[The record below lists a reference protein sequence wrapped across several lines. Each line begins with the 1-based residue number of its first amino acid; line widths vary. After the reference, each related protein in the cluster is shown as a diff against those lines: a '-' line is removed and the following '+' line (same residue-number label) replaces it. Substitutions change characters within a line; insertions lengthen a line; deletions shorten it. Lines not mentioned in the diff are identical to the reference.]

1 MSAINQG
8 IETTPRTEAVHLVID
23 GKAIKA
29 ERGQTILE
37 AAKAAGIGIP
47 TLCHHPTVEAYGACR
62 LCIVEIAVR
71 GRGRLVTSCNYEVAE
86 GLEVQTGSER
96 VTKSRRMTIELL
108 LARCPEVE
116 ALQRLAKA
124 YSVQDTRFPRE
135 KEDCILCGLCVRI
148 CRDRMGVGAADFV
161 GRGAQMRVDT
171 PYDRKSEVC
180 ITCGACAF
188 VCPTQ
193 SRRLSR
199 VFPEKLL
206 PRPSEFDMGMRARST
221 IYIPFPQA
229 LPNTPVIDRENC
241 VHFAKGTCGAC
252 QEVCPARAIDYEQQD
267 STVDLEAGAVIL
279 APGFCA
285 FDPIERPEL
294 AYGLAPNVLSSL
306 QFERLLSASGPF
318 MGNIVRPSDGRV
330 PKRIAF
336 VQCVGSR
343 DSSHQWCSSVCC
355 MYALKEAMIAK
366 EHEREIACTLFYMD
380 IRAHGKGFDAYYER
394 AKAQGIRFIRS
405 RPARI
410 EEIGA
415 SGALRVGYV
424 GEAGGYLADEF
435 DMVVLSSGLNPPKE
449 AAALAAKFGVR
460 LDGNGFASVRSLDPV
475 ASSRPG
481 VFLCG
486 PFAEPKDIPETVVEA
501 SSAAADAMVLLSE
514 SRGRLVT
521 KPELPAERNVTGEP
535 PRIGVFVCHCG
546 RNIGGYVDVPEV
558 REYAKR
564 LPDVAF
570 AMDNLYTCSSDA
582 QLIIREKI
590 REHSLNRV
598 VVASCSPRTHE
609 PLFQQTIR
617 ETGLN
622 IHLFEMANI
631 RDQDSWVH
639 MDHRQEATEKA
650 MDLVRMAVAKA
661 RLTEPLRS
669 IPLPVTPSA
678 LVVGG
683 GIAGMTAALAIAD
696 QGFEVFLVEKSP
708 RLGGIAAGIAYGLS
722 GEGIADHVRG
732 LTERVMHSPKIR
744 AFTSAQLAK
753 VDGFVGNFES
763 TIQQRGA
770 EPVSVKHGVAIL
782 AVGARESE
790 PTEYLYGKNPN
801 VITLLELE
809 RRLAARA
816 TEIPDTIVMI
826 QCAGSR
832 EGAHMYCSRVCCATA
847 VKQAIR
853 IKKERPETN
862 VIVLY
867 REMRTYGFRERY
879 YEQARERGVSFIRYD
894 LERKPEVRERRDHG
908 LLVSAFDHILGGE
921 LQIPA
926 DLVVLASRV
935 DPNPDNEAL
944 SQLFK
949 VPLNADRFFLEAHAK
964 LRPVDFATEGVY
976 VCGIAH
982 YPKDS
987 SESITQAKAAA
998 ARAVTVLS
1006 RDTIEAEG
1014 KTSFVRES
1022 RCVACG
1028 ACVAVCPYRA
1038 IEIDAARNVAKINDA
1053 ICKGCG
1059 VCAATCRSSAID
1071 LKGFR
1076 DEQILAVL
1084 RTLRS
1089 VYPRSVQEAA
1099 V

>member
-1 MSAINQG
+1 MSDHAHRH
-8 IETTPRTEAVHLVID
+8 PAVAATATAAVQLTID
-23 GKAIKA
+23 GKAVRA

-37 AAKAAGIGIP
+37 AARAAGIGIP
-47 TLCHHPTVEAYGACR
+47 TLCHHSAVEPYGACR
-62 LCIVEIAVR
+62 LCIVEITAH
-71 GRGRLVTSCNYEVAE
+71 GRSRLVTSCNYEAAE
-86 GLEVQTGSER
+86 GLVVQTASER
-96 VTKSRRMTIELL
+96 VTKSRRMTLELL

-116 ALQRLAKA
+116 AIQRLARAHGVKD
-124 YSVQDTRFPRE
+124 SRFPPD

-148 CRDRMGVGAADFV
+148 CRERMGVGAADFV
-161 GRGAQMRVDT
+161 GRGAAMRVDT

-180 ITCGACAF
+180 ITCGACTF

-193 SRRLSR
+193 SRRLSK

-241 VHFAKGTCGAC
+241 VHFANGGCGTCS
-252 QEVCPARAIDYEQQD
+252 EVCPAKAIDYDQKD
-267 STVDLEAGAVIL
+267 SMVQVEAGAVIL
-279 APGFCA
+279 SPGFCA
-285 FDPIERPEL
+285 FDPIEKPEL
-294 AYGLAPNVLSSL
+294 SFGAAPNVLSSL
-306 QFERLLSASGPF
+306 QFERLLSASGPS
-318 MGNIVRPSDGRV
+318 MGAIVRPSDKRT
-330 PKRIAF
+330 PKKIAF

-343 DSSHQWCSSVCC
+343 DAAHHWCSSVCC

-366 EHEREIACTLFYMD
+366 EHEREIECTLFFMD

-410 EEIGA
+410 EELA
-415 SGALRVGYV
+415 SDGGFLRVGYV
-424 GEAGGYLADEF
+424 AEQGDYRSDDF
-435 DMVVLSSGLNPPKE
+435 DMVVLASGLNPPRDV
-449 AAALAAKFGVR
+449 AALAAKFGVAI
-460 LDGNGFASVRSLDPV
+460 DETGFAATRSLDPV

-514 SRGRLVT
+514 SRGTRVT
-521 KPELPAERNVTGEP
+521 KVELPAERNVAGEP

-546 RNIGGYVDVPEV
+546 RNIGGYVNVPEV
-558 REYAKR
+558 REYAVG

-582 QLIIREKI
+582 QLIIKEKI
-590 REHSLNRV
+590 REHGLNRV

-639 MDHRQEATEKA
+639 MDHRREATEKA
-650 MDLVRMAVAKA
+650 KDLVRMAVAKA
-661 RLTEPLRS
+661 RLTEPLGS
-669 IPLPVTPSA
+669 IPLPVTHAA

-696 QGFEVFLVEKSP
+696 QGYEVSLVEKS
-708 RLGGIAAGIAYGLS
+708 RALGGIAAGIRQDLTGA
-722 GEGIADHVRG
+722 GIAEHVRA
-732 LTERVMHSPKIR
+732 LAKRARNHPKIR
-744 AFTSAQLAK
+744 VFTDSALSR

-763 TIQQRGA
+763 TIKPHAGA
-770 EPVSVKHGVAIL
+770 PVVVKHGVAVI
-782 AVGARESE
+782 AVGAQESS
-790 PTEYLYGKNPN
+790 PAEYSYGGNPN
-801 VITLLELE
+801 VVTLQELE
-809 RRLAARA
+809 KRWKVRA
-816 TEIPDTIVMI
+816 TPVPGTVVFI
-826 QCAGSR
+826 QCVGSR
-832 EGAHMYCSRVCCATA
+832 EGEHMYCSRVCCATS

-853 IKKERPETN
+853 MKTERPDAN

-867 REMRTYGFRERY
+867 REMRTYGMRERH
-879 YEQARERGVSFIRYD
+879 YERARELGVTFIRYEP
-894 LERKPEVRERRDHG
+894 ERKPEVRPRKDGG
-908 LLVSAFDHILGGE
+908 LEVTVYDPIVGALLSIR
-921 LQIPA
+921 P
-926 DLVVLASRV
+926 DLVVLASRIA
-935 DPNPDNEAL
+935 PNPDNEAL

-949 VPLNADRFFLEAHAK
+949 VPLNANRFFLEAHAK
-964 LRPVDFATEGVY
+964 LRPVDFATDGVY
-976 VCGIAH
+976 VCGMAH

-987 SESITQAKAAA
+987 SESIAQAKAAA
-998 ARAVTVLS
+998 GRAVTVLS
-1006 RDTIEAEG
+1006 RSTIEAEG
-1014 KTSFVRES
+1014 KTSYVLES

-1038 IEIDAARNVAKINDA
+1038 IEIDQARNVAKVNDA

-1059 VCAATCRSSAID
+1059 ACAATCRSSAID
-1071 LKGFR
+1071 LRGFR
-1076 DEQILAVL
+1076 DEQILAVI
-1084 RTLRS
+1084 RS
-1089 VYPRSVQEAA
+1089 MAEPVRQEA
-1099 V
+1099 VR